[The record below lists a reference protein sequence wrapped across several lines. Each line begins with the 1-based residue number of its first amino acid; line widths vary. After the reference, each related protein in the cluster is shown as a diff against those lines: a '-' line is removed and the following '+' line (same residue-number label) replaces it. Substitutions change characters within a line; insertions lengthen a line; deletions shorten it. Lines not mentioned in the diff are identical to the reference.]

1 MVNQPKK
8 FQRRVEDFICEKCG
22 SKNVGTGFTNH
33 CFKCLWSKH
42 VDVDPGDRLAVC
54 GGLMEPIRIEG
65 SSPSYILTHKCTV
78 CGHEKRNVIADN
90 DSPEKIVELARKQAS
105 A

>member
-1 MVNQPKK
+1 MGFTSNI
-8 FQRRVEDFICEKCG
+8 EDFTCG
-22 SKNVGTGFTNH
+22 HCGAAVVGNGYTNH
-33 CFKCLWSKH
+33 CPVCLWSKH

>member
-1 MVNQPKK
+1 
-8 FQRRVEDFICEKCG
+8 
-22 SKNVGTGFTNH
+22 
-33 CFKCLWSKH
+33 
-42 VDVDPGDRLAVC
+42 
-54 GGLMEPIRIEG
+54 MEPIRIEG

-78 CGHEKRNVIADN
+78 CGHEKRNVIAGN

>member
-1 MVNQPKK
+1 MGFTRNI
-8 FQRRVEDFICEKCG
+8 EDFTCG
-22 SKNVGTGFTNH
+22 HCGASVVGNGYTNH
-33 CFKCLWSKH
+33 CPICLWSKH

-78 CGHEKRNVIADN
+78 CGHEKRNVIAGN